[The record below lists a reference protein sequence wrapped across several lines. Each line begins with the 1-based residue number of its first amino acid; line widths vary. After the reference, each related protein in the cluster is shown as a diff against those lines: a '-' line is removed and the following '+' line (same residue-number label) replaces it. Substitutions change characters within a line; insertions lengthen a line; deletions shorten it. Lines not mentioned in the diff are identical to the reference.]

1 MHHLLCAGRMARG
14 SVNVAAVAM
23 GSKASR
29 AVASFASNLRRSQ
42 RVDKTVLTNGCVRG
56 IGGGLRL

>member
-1 MHHLLCAGRMARG
+1 MHHLLCAGRTARG

-29 AVASFASNLRRSQ
+29 AVASFASNLRRL
-42 RVDKTVLTNGCVRG
+42 RHLDKTCPTNGGVRG
-56 IGGGLRL
+56 IGGAFEL